1 MASKIDFKVAPPDTV
16 LQEIG
21 VRVASARLQQNITQA
36 ELAEK
41 SGIAVRT
48 LRRLEAGRGG
58 SIDTLIRLLQALG
71 QADLLDVMLPQ
82 AGISPM
88 EAIRTSGRNP
98 APRSRARKKAA
109 KTTSSWSWDKQET
122 P

>member
-16 LQEIG
+16 LREIG
-21 VRVASARLQQNITQA
+21 VRVASARLQQNSTQA

-48 LRRLEAGRGG
+48 LRRLEAGQGG
-58 SIDTLIRLLQALG
+58 SMDTLIRLLQALG
-71 QADLLDVMLPQ
+71 QADLLDVMLPR

-88 EAIRTSGRNP
+88 QAIRTSGRNS
-98 APRSRARKKAA
+98 APRSRARKKTT
-109 KTTSSWSWDKQET
+109 TTSSWSWDKQQA

>member
-16 LQEIG
+16 LREIG
-21 VRVASARLQQNITQA
+21 ARVASARLQQNITQA

-48 LRRLEAGRGG
+48 LRRLEAGQGG

-71 QADLLDVMLPQ
+71 QAELLDVMLPQ

-88 EAIRTSGRNP
+88 QSIRTSGRNP
-98 APRSRARKKAA
+98 TPRSRARKKAI